1 MQCEIFVD
9 KMGNYDKI
17 AGTLSASKN
26 CQHFTFHRYDG
37 PPIPISDS
45 PSIERNYK
53 ELCPQLFKGSD
64 FIHIIHF

>member
-1 MQCEIFVD
+1 MRNICGQDGELRQNCRYA
-9 KMGNYDKI
+9 N
-17 AGTLSASKN
+17 ASKN